1 MTFKFH
7 SFITRAVST
16 VAIIKGF
23 KYNNAVLVPSRKND
37 YIFFV
42 LQFLLNC
49 IAISF
54 MFKKIAQRRY
64 QGFVHLVG
72 VLTIDACL
80 QRHHSLW
87 RNLLHE

>member
-16 VAIIKGF
+16 VAIIKGL
-23 KYNNAVLVPSRKND
+23 KYNAVLVPSRKND

-54 MFKKIAQRRY
+54 ILKK
-64 QGFVHLVG
+64 
-72 VLTIDACL
+72 
-80 QRHHSLW
+80 
-87 RNLLHE
+87 LLKDVIKGLSIWLAF

>member
-23 KYNNAVLVPSRKND
+23 KYNAVLVPSRKND

-54 MFKKIAQRRY
+54 MLRKIAQRRY

-72 VLTIDACL
+72 VLTIDVCL
-80 QRHHSLW
+80 QRHHFLR